1 MAFPLLNG
9 ADLFSECSPA
19 GGAIVAFELA
29 ERRHVPL
36 AAPDEGSLIHRRREE
51 GEMSPVG
58 PSVWTGRALQAESD
72 DLEKLVLRF
81 CIRPIDG
88 AFELLAIMDIR
99 ARSISFTTRPRRPY
113 GPPDHERAGETFS
126 PSPLSNSQT
135 SAGKPT
141 LAFGSA

>member
-1 MAFPLLNG
+1 VLPILDDYG
-9 ADLFSECSPA
+9 AEVSWRPQ
-19 GGAIVAFELA
+19 GMTKAIPI
-29 ERRHVPL
+29 RVPL
-36 AAPDEGSLIHRRREE
+36 KWAAISGS
-51 GEMSPVG
+51 G

-81 CIRPIDG
+81 CIRPVDG

-126 PSPLSNSQT
+126 PSPLSDSQT